1 MDREH
6 QEKISLIKELIMLS
20 KLDKG
25 DTPLEKGFIISI
37 AEKMGIFEAEVEQL
51 YQEDVP
57 FTPPQDEFRRI
68 FHFQSLLLMMGID
81 HLFTQAEKDFCRDIG
96 LRMGLNN
103 WSVEQLIE
111 NMVEKGG
118 KPLAP
123 EEVITIFKAG
133 YN

>member
-1 MDREH
+1 MDREY
-6 QEKISLIKELIMLS
+6 QEKLSLIKELILLS
-20 KLDKG
+20 RIENREK
-25 DTPLEKGFIISI
+25 PLEKGFVISI
-37 AEKMGIFEAEVEQL
+37 AEKMGVFADEVERL
-51 YQEDVP
+51 YEEDIP
-57 FTPPQDEFRRI
+57 FTPPKDEFQRI

-81 HLFTQAEKDFCRDIG
+81 RHFSEAEKDFCKDVG

-111 NMVEKGG
+111 NMVEKEGR
-118 KPLAP
+118 PLPP

>member
-6 QEKISLIKELIMLS
+6 QEKLSLIKELILLS
-20 KLDKG
+20 RVDHG
-25 DTPLEKGFIISI
+25 ATPLEKNFIIVI
-37 AEKMGIFEAEVEQL
+37 AEKMGIFAGEVEKL
-51 YQEDVP
+51 YFEDVP

-81 HLFTQAEKDFCRDIG
+81 QRFTQAERDFCRDVG

-111 NMVEKGG
+111 NMVENEG
-118 KPLAP
+118 KPLP
-123 EEVITIFKAG
+123 PGEVIKIFKAG